1 MYCRE
6 FSLNI
11 TCVIVTHNSA
21 NTIRQLVD
29 SLLMQTLKPTKI
41 IIVDNASS
49 DDTVYILQKHS
60 AYSNTL
66 QVESL
71 SFNIGGAGG
80 FRKGLDLA
88 INTAS
93 DYIVTFDDDVR
104 ITDSEYIKKLVSF
117 VKNEKLDV
125 ASSLVVDIDNHKQ
138 SSFYYKLP
146 SGSTNNVELILQSKS
161 LINDVKFFNGAIF
174 AIQALNELKGPRPE
188 FFIRGDEQEFRLR
201 VLSYNYKVGIAVDA
215 IIYHPSATQ
224 ESVLFNG
231 RKLTII
237 DHVGKQYFS
246 TRNRFYLYSRFYG
259 HQHSPLKMFRMLTK
273 SLYVYCNYYIS
284 HKDYIGLYIWLRA
297 FIDGVSGR
305 LNSTFSNTIKH
316 KYFE

>member
-1 MYCRE
+1 M
-6 FSLNI
+6 NI

-71 SFNIGGAGG
+71 PFNIGGAGG
-80 FRKGLDLA
+80 FRRGLELA

-231 RKLTII
+231 CKLTII

-305 LNSTFSNTIKH
+305 LNSDYSHEIRQ
-316 KYFE
+316 KYFN

>member
-1 MYCRE
+1 M
-6 FSLNI
+6 S
-11 TCVIVTHNSA
+11 HNSA
-21 NTIRQLVD
+21 NTIKQLVD
-29 SLLMQTLKPTKI
+29 SLLVQSLKPTI
-41 IIVDNASS
+41 IIVVDNASS

-80 FRKGLDLA
+80 FRRGLELA

-146 SGSTNNVELILQSKS
+146 SGSTNNVELISQSKS
-161 LINDVKFFNGAIF
+161 LINDVKFFNGAILT
-174 AIQALNELKGPRPE
+174 IYALNELKGPRPE

-201 VLSYNYKVGIAVDA
+201 VLSSNYKVGVAKDA
-215 IIYHPSATQ
+215 IIYHPSTHQ
-224 ESVLFNG
+224 ESVKFKGNNL
-231 RKLTII
+231 II
-237 DHVGKQYFS
+237 IKHLGKQYFS
-246 TRNRFYLYSRFYG
+246 TRNRVYLYSRFYG